1 GDSEYFINKVPCRL
15 KDITELFLGTGVGTR
30 AYAIIEQ
37 GRVEQIVNAKPEDL
51 RLFLE
56 EAAGITRFRS
66 RRLAAER
73 KMERTRDN
81 LVRVNDVLRELERQM
96 GALQRQARRAEEDHR
111 IRGALRDL
119 ALRVMATRR
128 RAWSQE
134 VTATADEVA
143 RLRQDEDRLQTR
155 LVGTREASD
164 EARRR
169 RHEREALLRSVESE
183 LTE

>member
-1 GDSEYFINKVPCRL
+1 WRL
-15 KDITELFLGTGVGTR
+15 KVITELFLGTGVGPR

-66 RRLAAER
+66 RKLAAER

-96 GALQRQARRAEEDHR
+96 GSLQRQARRAAEYHR
-111 IRGALRDL
+111 IQGARRDL
-119 ALRVMATRR
+119 GPRVTAPRR
-128 RAWSQE
+128 RAGS
-134 VTATADEVA
+134 AA
-143 RLRQDEDRLQTR
+143 
-155 LVGTREASD
+155 GTP
-164 EARRR
+164 
-169 RHEREALLRSVESE
+169 
-183 LTE
+183 TG